1 MGQQNDDRRHS
12 ETKILLRGPWPQ
24 TGQEPRRS
32 SQETGPRNRE
42 GSHLSERRGGAC
54 GAQRV
59 YQSPAR
65 SRRTT
70 RASGRFY
77 GQGQGERPLQLAAV
91 AVLIFVLAGCGGAP
105 KHTARVAPPPEATR
119 TRPVTAPPSEPDT
132 VVTSHGKTLYT
143 EVGRA
148 SWYGPGLQYRH
159 AANRAVFDMN
169 RMSAA
174 H

>member
-12 ETKILLRGPWPQ
+12 ETKILLRGLWPQ

-59 YQSPAR
+59 QQSLAR

-77 GQGQGERPLQLAAV
+77 GQEQRRQGQGERPLQLAAE
-91 AVLIFVLAGCGGAP
+91 AVIVFLFAGCGGAP
-105 KHTARVAPPPEATR
+105 KTT
-119 TRPVTAPPSEPDT
+119 
-132 VVTSHGKTLYT
+132 
-143 EVGRA
+143 
-148 SWYGPGLQYRH
+148 
-159 AANRAVFDMN
+159 
-169 RMSAA
+169 
-174 H
+174 